1 MTEKQLK
8 EYEKEVAAMQDE
20 KLSEFQQKIELSGL
34 DGSTKREL
42 LKYIDARRETLSNTH
57 SLFAECGEIKEGDL
71 E

>member
-8 EYEKEVAAMQDE
+8 QYEKEVAAMQDE

-34 DGSTKREL
+34 NTDTKKSL
-42 LKYIDARRETLSNTH
+42 LKYIDARRETLSNAH